1 MTAILDAVER
11 AGHGNGRAEELVLT
25 QEGFAKLEEELRR
38 LTSVKRP
45 EAIALLSSALEVAG
59 DLTDNSEYLDA
70 RAELDFVDERIEL
83 LDQRL
88 RAARLLRPD
97 EPSSRIVSLGSHVVL
112 EDLDD
117 ASREEYVLVSSGESN
132 PAEGRLSNDSPVGRA
147 ISGHRKGDLVDAHA
161 PHRIRHLRIAD
172 LHA

>member
-1 MTAILDAVER
+1 
-11 AGHGNGRAEELVLT
+11 
-25 QEGFAKLEEELRR
+25 
-38 LTSVKRP
+38 
-45 EAIALLSSALEVAG
+45 
-59 DLTDNSEYLDA
+59 
-70 RAELDFVDERIEL
+70 
-83 LDQRL
+83 
-88 RAARLLRPD
+88 
-97 EPSSRIVSLGSHVVL
+97 VL

-147 ISGHRKGDLVDAHA
+147 ISGHHKGDLVDAHA